1 MTKEELF
8 DLVAPIHIYFHA
20 DIMYEKEARKAFQS
34 LRKKREEEMVKA
46 YFSEYLPGCFLD
58 NKLSSAGGNPFWSVY
73 CKLFE
78 EMVKESFP
86 TFKPYFDSYGAKC
99 FRDDVTNE
107 KHLIGDGYNHYPYY
121 LQSEALR
128 ERLYDLGKEIA

>member
-20 DIMYEKEARKAFQS
+20 DVRLEKEAKKAYES
-34 LRKKREEEMVKA
+34 LKRKKDDEMVKA
-46 YFSEYLPGCFLD
+46 YFEEHHPGCLTER
-58 NKLSSAGGNPFWSVY
+58 KLPTTGGNPFWSVY

-78 EMVKESFP
+78 EIVRESFP
-86 TFKPYFDSYGAKC
+86 TFKPYYDSYGAKC
-99 FRDDVTNE
+99 FRDDITNE
-107 KHLIGDGYNHYPYY
+107 IHLMGDGYNGYPYF
-121 LQSEALR
+121 LQSEALN